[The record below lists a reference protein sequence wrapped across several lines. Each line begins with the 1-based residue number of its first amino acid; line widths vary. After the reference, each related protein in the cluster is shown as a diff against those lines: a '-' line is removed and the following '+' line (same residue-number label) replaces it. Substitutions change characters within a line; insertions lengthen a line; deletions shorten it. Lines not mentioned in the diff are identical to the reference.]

1 MRRFVAIA
9 LAVVAG
15 WFVLL
20 VVLDVA
26 LAGREAR
33 HVRERLGEALHAQ
46 ASVGDTD
53 LALVRGDLALDH
65 LAARRDDAVG
75 HLALDIG
82 EIACDLP
89 PLGWALVD
97 GSCRELRVEGTR
109 LEISAAA
116 LFQLE
121 HREHGPIRADRVV
134 IDDAELA
141 FAPSAFLP
149 DLGKISIAIEHA
161 EAGPTVFRTPLSWLL
176 SLEVLRAR
184 IELPAGI
191 SVRLEYRGG
200 VLSAAGALFGS
211 APVELPVQLPVASA
225 ARDGHEELSLLVQTG
240 EDVATR
246 LVEKRAVD
254 WMQGKLR
261 GH

>member
-1 MRRFVAIA
+1 MRRFAAIA

-15 WFVLL
+15 WLVLL
-20 VVLDVA
+20 VVLDFA
-26 LAGREAR
+26 LAGREAH
-33 HVRERLGEALHAQ
+33 HVRDRLGEALHAQ

-53 LALVRGDLALDH
+53 LALVRGDLLLDH
-65 LAARRDDAVG
+65 LAVRRDDPVG
-75 HLALDIG
+75 HLALDVG
-82 EIACDLP
+82 EIGCDLP

-97 GSCRELRVEGTR
+97 GSCRELRVASTR
-109 LEISAAA
+109 LEVSAAA

-121 HREHGPIRADRVV
+121 HHEHGLIRADRVV
-134 IDDAELA
+134 IDDAELS
-141 FAPSAFLP
+141 FAPSAFVP
-149 DLGKISIAIEHA
+149 ELGKVTIAIEHA

-184 IELPAGI
+184 IDLPAGI
-191 SVRLEYRGG
+191 SVRLEVHDGT
-200 VLSAAGALFGS
+200 LWASGAFFGS

-225 ARDGHEELSLLVQTG
+225 ARDAHEELGLLVQTG

-254 WMQGKLR
+254 WMQDKLR

>member
-1 MRRFVAIA
+1 MRRFAAIA

-15 WFVLL
+15 WLVLL

-33 HVRERLGEALHAQ
+33 HVRDRLGETLHAQ

-53 LALVRGDLALDH
+53 LALVRGDLVLDH
-65 LAARRDDAVG
+65 LAVRRDDPVG
-75 HLALDIG
+75 HLALDVSQIG
-82 EIACDLP
+82 CDLP

-97 GSCRELRVEGTR
+97 SSCRELRVDGTR
-109 LEISAAA
+109 LDVSAAA
-116 LFQLE
+116 LFQIE

-149 DLGKISIAIEHA
+149 DLGKITIAIEHA

-184 IELPAGI
+184 IDLPAGI
-191 SVRLEYRGG
+191 SVRLEVQDGTLRA
-200 VLSAAGALFGS
+200 SGALFGS
-211 APVELPVQLPVASA
+211 APVELPVQLPAASA
-225 ARDGHEELSLLVQTG
+225 ARDAHEELALLVQTG
-240 EDVATR
+240 EDIATR